1 MIQSVIKN
9 ILLIILKLKYE
20 PLIEYMCGL
29 PSLAYFSFISCR
41 IKDILLLIS
50 KENNYEQYKNYQE
63 DIVDEILFIQ
73 DIFCLKID
81 KINHIL
87 INSLFNYCILP
98 YVVNINYDEIK
109 IDIKLYFINVLFNS
123 IQDESFLNILFTI
136 LFFPSLITE
145 MNAFIKNPAIPPDN
159 YFYNWSE
166 QNNNIQLSSQ
176 NIYNYIKYNFN
187 KKTIKYIFSLKNS
200 KFPEFSII
208 LEKYKNKPVDKDEI
222 VQKEI
227 INEILNNFSSEE
239 KNKIYDFQKNLSIG
253 TGVNCLLNEKHEK
266 EKDICDK
273 CFKNIIEKF
282 YVIFLDKSLELRNKL
297 IDNNIKSYLFSLI
310 SIKNNNKIILMIC
323 LLIRNILIKNNDKI
337 SEILQKS
344 AKIINGNN
352 ISDKEVNYIM
362 NINKNNNILNSI
374 LINEQFHE
382 IEDDDDDEEEDYN
395 KRIENNEK
403 KKLITEEENEK
414 LKKSIIFSNN
424 SNQTYDKQYFDNAEK
439 IIYNKSQNQIKN
451 NTESDNPN
459 LYYLNTNL
467 IEQFIDLL
475 NIKNNL
481 NPVIFKC
488 ITDII
493 LSLISKKKENNII
506 IIFCSSIIK
515 TKVEKIYTD
524 FKNYII
530 NNYKNNQNFHL
541 YAYNKFKNQYATFLS
556 LMNYDYDNLIKEG
569 YLILNK
575 NLLNFNFENTNK
587 DIFLENIIFGKK
599 GENKNDIINNN
610 IINFYLIHDLYY
622 IISNES
628 NNNIE
633 NDLFINN
640 YSLKFD
646 ELVINKQYFLY
657 DLNSKIKYFPC
668 KCKINKN
675 HNISNN
681 YFDSTLLL
689 YENNIYVGNSS
700 SNPNYTRIIDKY
712 SISNCSLDKNSQNSV
727 ELYIID
733 NDDTSNYFEINLIF
747 SDYQMAEKIINIV
760 NEEIKLSR
768 QNEKKKF
775 KEFLHKL
782 K

>member
-109 IDIKLYFINVLFNS
+109 LDIKLYFINVLFNS

-145 MNAFIKNPAIPPDN
+145 MNTFIKNPAIPPDN

-352 ISDKEVNYIM
+352 ISDREINYIM

-439 IIYNKSQNQIKN
+439 IIYNNDQNQIKN